1 MCALNVVKGMI
12 LFMKNIFKLVKSKV
26 FTVAEDLVKVGK
38 REEYV
43 INGMYLVLPEKA
55 DEWVRF
61 VDSALT
67 GSDYFDK
74 YYVMKGDLK
83 SEVILENVLD
93 GLVMIDQGYS
103 FEEIDKTIRMYSQ
116 GEELR
121 FIRRCLVNFSLLG
134 KDYLNYLSG
143 NETVKV
149 KVLK

>member
-1 MCALNVVKGMI
+1 
-12 LFMKNIFKLVKSKV
+12 MKNIFKLVKNKV
-26 FTVAEDLVKVGK
+26 FTVAEGLVKGGK

-43 INGMYLVLPEKA
+43 INGMNLVSPEKA
-55 DEWVRF
+55 DEWVKF

-67 GSDYFDK
+67 GSEYNDG

-83 SEVILENVLD
+83 SEVILENVLE
-93 GLVMIDQGYS
+93 GLVMIDHGYS
-103 FEEIDKTIRMYSQ
+103 FEKVDKTIRMYSQ

>member
-1 MCALNVVKGMI
+1 
-12 LFMKNIFKLVKSKV
+12 MKNIFKLVKNKV
-26 FTVAEDLVKVGK
+26 FTVAEGLVKGGK

-43 INGMYLVLPEKA
+43 INGMNLVSPEKA
-55 DEWVRF
+55 DEWVKF

-67 GSDYFDK
+67 GSEYNDG

-83 SEVILENVLD
+83 SEVILENVLE
-93 GLVMIDQGYS
+93 GLVMIDHGYS
-103 FEEIDKTIRMYSQ
+103 FAEVDKTIRMYSQ

-143 NETVKV
+143 NAKVKV
-149 KVLK
+149 KVLR

>member
-1 MCALNVVKGMI
+1 
-12 LFMKNIFKLVKSKV
+12 MKNIFKLVKNKV
-26 FTVAEDLVKVGK
+26 FTVAEGLVKGGK

-43 INGMYLVLPEKA
+43 INGMNLVSPEKA

-67 GSDYFDK
+67 GSEYSDR

-83 SEVILENVLD
+83 SEVILENVLE
-93 GLVMIDQGYS
+93 GLVMIDHGYS
-103 FEEIDKTIRMYSQ
+103 FAEVDKTIRMYSQ

-143 NETVKV
+143 NAKVKV
-149 KVLK
+149 KVLR

>member
-1 MCALNVVKGMI
+1 
-12 LFMKNIFKLVKSKV
+12 MKNIFKLVKNKV
-26 FTVAEDLVKVGK
+26 FTVAEGLVKGGK

-43 INGMYLVLPEKA
+43 INGMNLVSPEKA
-55 DEWVRF
+55 DEWVKF

-67 GSDYFDK
+67 GSEYSDR

-83 SEVILENVLD
+83 SEVILENVLE
-93 GLVMIDQGYS
+93 GLVMIDHGYS
-103 FEEIDKTIRMYSQ
+103 FAEVDKTIRMYSQ

-143 NETVKV
+143 NAKVKV
-149 KVLK
+149 KVLR

>member
-1 MCALNVVKGMI
+1 
-12 LFMKNIFKLVKSKV
+12 MKNIFKLVKNKV
-26 FTVAEDLVKVGK
+26 FTVAEGLVKGGK

-43 INGMYLVLPEKA
+43 INGMNLVSPEKA
-55 DEWVRF
+55 DEWVKF

-67 GSDYFDK
+67 GSEYNDG

-93 GLVMIDQGYS
+93 GLVMIDHGYS
-103 FEEIDKTIRMYSQ
+103 FAEVDKTIRMYSQ

-143 NETVKV
+143 NAKVKV
-149 KVLK
+149 KVLR

>member
-1 MCALNVVKGMI
+1 
-12 LFMKNIFKLVKSKV
+12 
-26 FTVAEDLVKVGK
+26 
-38 REEYV
+38 
-43 INGMYLVLPEKA
+43 
-55 DEWVRF
+55 
-61 VDSALT
+61 
-67 GSDYFDK
+67 
-74 YYVMKGDLK
+74 MKGDLK

-103 FEEIDKTIRMYSQ
+103 FEEVDKTIRMYSQ